1 MQSVTIPNQNVE
13 DKGINYKIQR
23 FLQGLIVTIAPI
35 LVFTIVFAWIFYPE
49 KYLFFQEYVSQLG
62 KYLSAS
68 SLPNLTSMI
77 IFSAGFCI
85 CGAIFLAIAIIYFMK
100 NELENNVLKGIFGLI
115 MAVGAVLTAIPAGL
129 PTWGILHGIGAALF
143 IASFGILNFILQ
155 MIRFTRKHRPLKP
168 EKTPAFHR
176 DLAMTIIVF
185 IALLIFAIFYSMKVI
200 TSSPVLQILAQT
212 SQKLILIVDCI
223 AIFFIDTDDM

>member
-1 MQSVTIPNQNVE
+1 MQSETPTINEKENPNLKTQ
-13 DKGINYKIQR
+13 K
-23 FLQGLIVTIAPI
+23 FLQGLIITIAPI
-35 LVFTIVFAWIFYPE
+35 LVFTIVLAWIFYPE

-77 IFSAGFCI
+77 IFSTGFCI
-85 CGAIFLAIAIIYFMK
+85 SGAIFLAIAIIYFVK
-100 NELENNVLKGIFGLI
+100 KDLENNVLKAIFSLI
-115 MAVGAVLTAIPAGL
+115 MAVGAFLTAIPAGL
-129 PTWGILHGIGAALF
+129 PTFGILHGIGAALF
-143 IASFGILNFILQ
+143 IAGFGILNFTLQ
-155 MIRFTRKHRPLKP
+155 MIRFTRKHRPMKP
-168 EKTPAFHR
+168 QKTPDYYR
-176 DLAMTIIVF
+176 DLAITIIVF

-200 TSSPVLQILAQT
+200 TNSPVLQILAQT